1 MPQNQSNRYM
11 TLRQSGHGQIMCSYY
26 VYTKKSP
33 SGHPTSRR
41 THSSRSTPTW
51 STSTVSSSR
60 MVCQMLLVVTVLTWE
75 HKGAYDL
82 VRVEG
87 EYEATGEP
95 SYDVL

>member
-1 MPQNQSNRYM
+1 
-11 TLRQSGHGQIMCSYY
+11 
-26 VYTKKSP
+26 
-33 SGHPTSRR
+33 
-41 THSSRSTPTW
+41 
-51 STSTVSSSR
+51 
-60 MVCQMLLVVTVLTWE
+60 MVCQMLLVATVLTWE